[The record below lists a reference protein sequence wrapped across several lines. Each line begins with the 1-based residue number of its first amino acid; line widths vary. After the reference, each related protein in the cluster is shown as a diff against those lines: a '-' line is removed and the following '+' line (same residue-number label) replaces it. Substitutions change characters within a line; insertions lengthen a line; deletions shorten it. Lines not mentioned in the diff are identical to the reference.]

1 MNKKN
6 KKILFGVIGLVAAI
20 VVLALLYIAFRPKP
34 EDVGGKKTITV
45 TVVYEDKST
54 KDFTIKTNEDWL
66 RGALEQEKLISG
78 SESEWGLY
86 VTVVDGVEVDA
97 DKNQWWAF
105 YLGDEMLMT
114 GVDTTPVNDGDHF
127 NIILDVY

>member
-6 KKILFGVIGLVAAI
+6 KKLLVGVIVLVVAVAA
-20 VVLALLYIAFRPKP
+20 LALLYINLRPKTN
-34 EDVGGKKTITV
+34 DAGGKKEITV

-66 RGALEQEKLISG
+66 RGALEQEKLIKG

-86 VTVVDGVEVDA
+86 VTVVDGVAVD
-97 DKNQWWAF
+97 DSKNQWWCF
-105 YLGDEMLMT
+105 YLGDEMLST

-127 NIILDVY
+127 KIELSTY